1 MKTARTYFADEGEA
15 IQQFSY
21 DAWGNRRDPYTWTGS
36 VSQLP
41 MFGRG
46 FTGHEHLFSFGLIN
60 MNGRC
65 YDPVK
70 FVFS

>member
-1 MKTARTYFADEGEA
+1 MSNEPNITFVST
-15 IQQFSY
+15 I
-21 DAWGNRRDPYTWTGS
+21 AWGNRRDPQTWTDSTISG
-36 VSQLP
+36 P
-41 MFGRG
+41 MFDRG